1 MNYTGLYSPFKLNRP
16 LSEEE
21 IKNHLRQ
28 DYTGMGK
35 KDALA
40 LDDTVVI
47 RMNSTYLELVDKYYA
62 DRGMPDV
69 FAFIFVMIYFVANV
83 FVIHILIEE
92 LLHPASSIKMIF
104 LLVFSFPVITA
115 MGILFYK
122 PLRKSWFTW
131 THYPVRFNRKTKM
144 VHVFKVDGTILS
156 VPWNEVFFTRGRAGP
171 GAMPE
176 WSIDGHI
183 LAEDGKTVVDT
194 FSLGFSNTRQEL
206 ITNWAFVRSYMEVD
220 DCLDELKDIIV
231 LCPPVAEQRES
242 FIFGL
247 QYMMRVESRLEW
259 PFTLILLPLTL
270 LGGVARCVAM
280 RTSKIPRWSAAVE
293 ADCRV
298 DPADP
303 INVSAANNPKHIW
316 RYVLANQSLEE
327 YNALYQRQTAAMERL
342 REKVRKSAQAGRVQ
356 QEG

>member
-21 IKNHLRQ
+21 IKNQLRP

-35 KDALA
+35 ADSLA

-47 RMNSTYLELVDKYYA
+47 RMNSTYLELVDKYYT

-69 FAFIFVMIYFVANV
+69 FSFVLFFAPLLTAIFSLYHF
-83 FVIHILIEE
+83 FLEFSK
-92 LLHPASSIKMIF
+92 PSPSSF
-104 LLVFSFPVITA
+104 GLFTCLTALVSTSFFSKF
-115 MGILFYK
+115 FYK
-122 PLRKSWFTW
+122 VLCKSWFTW

-156 VPWNEVFFTRGRAGP
+156 VPWKEVFFTRGRAGP

-183 LAEDGKTVVDT
+183 LAEDGKTVIDT
-194 FSLGFSNTRQEL
+194 FSLGFSNARQEL

-327 YNALYQRQTAAMERL
+327 YQALYQRQTAAMERL
-342 REKVRKSAQAGRVQ
+342 REKVRKSAQTGSSRERV
-356 QEG
+356 